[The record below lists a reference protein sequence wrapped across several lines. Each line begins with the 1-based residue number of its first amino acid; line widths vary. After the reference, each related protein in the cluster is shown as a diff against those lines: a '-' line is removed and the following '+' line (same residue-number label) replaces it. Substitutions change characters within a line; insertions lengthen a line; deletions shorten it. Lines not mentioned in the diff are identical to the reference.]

1 LAERVSRVSDAVRA
15 PGILD
20 SAYRLVSIGACA
32 LIVIAAFE
40 QLAVTTVMPAIARD
54 LDGLALYAL
63 AFAGPLASGVIGMVL
78 AGDWSD
84 RRGPVKALFAAVALF
99 GIGLGALFAYRAS
112 QSGGSEEDVARA
124 VFTPGLIYNGVY
136 AVVIVLT
143 ILVGWPIVGFLV
155 GSVTGDPTAWHRDKA
170 MVKLCSQLT
179 WVLAI
184 PCVIRVAVQL
194 PLWLDHQIGLLG
206 ASKIALGWPL
216 QLASF
221 AVMAWLLSRNRTPI
235 EVDDR

>member
-1 LAERVSRVSDAVRA
+1 MSSPQATVEQVVRA
-15 PGILD
+15 QLAKALGGPRGIVE
-20 SAYRLVSIGACA
+20 SAVPTALFTVLFLVTKDIRLSLVVSIGATAA
-32 LIVIAAFE
+32 LLLVRVV
-40 QLAVTTVMPAIARD
+40 QRSTTQFV
-54 LDGLALYAL
+54 LNALL
-63 AFAGPLASGVIGMVL
+63 
-78 AGDWSD
+78 
-84 RRGPVKALFAAVALF
+84 
-99 GIGLGALFAYRAS
+99 GIGIGAFFAYRAS

-143 ILVGWPIVGFLV
+143 IVIGWPIVGFMV
-155 GSVTGDPTAWHRDKA
+155 GSVMGDPTAWHADKA
-170 MVKLCSQLT
+170 MVRLCSQLT
-179 WVLAI
+179 WVLAV

-221 AVMAWLLSRNRTPI
+221 AVMGWLLTRNRTPLT
-235 EVDDR
+235 

>member
-1 LAERVSRVSDAVRA
+1 MTSAQATVEQVVRAQLAKALGGPRGIVEGAVPTALFTICFLVSDD
-15 PGILD
+15 I
-20 SAYRLVSIGACA
+20 RLSLTISI
-32 LIVIAAFE
+32 
-40 QLAVTTVMPAIARD
+40 AVTAVLLLIR
-54 LDGLALYAL
+54 LAQRSTTQ
-63 AFAGPLASGVIGMVL
+63 FV
-78 AGDWSD
+78 
-84 RRGPVKALFAAVALF
+84 FNALF
-99 GIGLGALFAYRAS
+99 GIGIGAFFAYRAS

-155 GSVTGDPTAWHRDKA
+155 GSVTGDATAWHDDRA
-170 MVKLCSQLT
+170 MVRLCSQLT
-179 WVLAI
+179 WILAI

-235 EVDDR
+235 EIEEPER

>member
-1 LAERVSRVSDAVRA
+1 MTPSAQATVEQVVRA
-15 PGILD
+15 QLSKALGGPRGIVE
-20 SAYRLVSIGACA
+20 SAVPTALFTVVFLITKDIKLALVVSIGVTAA
-32 LIVIAAFE
+32 LLLVRVVQRSSTQFV
-40 QLAVTTVMPAIARD
+40 LN
-54 LDGLALYAL
+54 AL
-63 AFAGPLASGVIGMVL
+63 V
-78 AGDWSD
+78 
-84 RRGPVKALFAAVALF
+84 
-99 GIGLGALFAYRAS
+99 GIGIGAFFAYRAS

-143 ILVGWPIVGFLV
+143 ILVGWPLVGFMV
-155 GSVTGDPTAWHRDKA
+155 GSVMGDPTAWRSDEA

-179 WVLAI
+179 WVLAV

-221 AVMAWLLSRNRTPI
+221 AVMGWLLSRNRTPLTP
-235 EVDDR
+235 

>member
-1 LAERVSRVSDAVRA
+1 MTSPQATVEQVVRA
-15 PGILD
+15 QLSKALGGPRGIVE
-20 SAYRLVSIGACA
+20 SAVPTALFTVLFLVTKDIRLSLVVSIGATAA
-32 LIVIAAFE
+32 LLLVRVV
-40 QLAVTTVMPAIARD
+40 QRSTTQ
-54 LDGLALYAL
+54 
-63 AFAGPLASGVIGMVL
+63 FVL
-78 AGDWSD
+78 N
-84 RRGPVKALFAAVALF
+84 ALF
-99 GIGLGALFAYRAS
+99 GIGIGAFFAYRAS

-143 ILVGWPIVGFLV
+143 IVIGWPIVGFMV
-155 GSVTGDPTAWHRDKA
+155 GSVMGDPTAWHSDKA
-170 MVKLCSQLT
+170 MVRLCSQLT

-221 AVMAWLLSRNRTPI
+221 AVMGWLLTRNRTPI
-235 EVDDR
+235 DLDENSTPDR

>member
-1 LAERVSRVSDAVRA
+1 MTSAQATVEQVVRA
-15 PGILD
+15 QLAKALGGPRGIIE
-20 SAYRLVSIGACA
+20 SAVPTALFTICFLISDEIRLSLIISIGVTAV
-32 LIVIAAFE
+32 LLLLR
-40 QLAVTTVMPAIARD
+40 LAQRSTTQFV
-54 LDGLALYAL
+54 
-63 AFAGPLASGVIGMVL
+63 FN
-78 AGDWSD
+78 
-84 RRGPVKALFAAVALF
+84 ALF
-99 GIGLGALFAYRAS
+99 GIGLGAFFAYRAS

-143 ILVGWPIVGFLV
+143 IVVGWPIVGFLV
-155 GSVTGDPTAWHRDKA
+155 GSVTGDATAWHSDKA
-170 MVKLCSQLT
+170 MVRLCSQLT

-184 PCVIRVAVQL
+184 PCVLRVAVQL

-235 EVDDR
+235 ELDDR

>member
-1 LAERVSRVSDAVRA
+1 MTSAQATVEQVVRAQLAKALGGPRGIVEGAVPTALFTICFLVSDDIRLSLTISVAVTA
-15 PGILD
+15 VLLLI
-20 SAYRLVSIGACA
+20 RLVQRS
-32 LIVIAAFE
+32 
-40 QLAVTTVMPAIARD
+40 TTQFV
-54 LDGLALYAL
+54 
-63 AFAGPLASGVIGMVL
+63 FN
-78 AGDWSD
+78 
-84 RRGPVKALFAAVALF
+84 ALF
-99 GIGLGALFAYRAS
+99 GIGIGAFFAYRAS
-112 QSGGSEEDVARA
+112 QSGGSDEDVARA

-155 GSVTGDPTAWHRDKA
+155 GSVTGDPTAWHSDKA
-170 MVKLCSQLT
+170 MVRLCSQLT
-179 WVLAI
+179 WILAI

-221 AVMAWLLSRNRTPI
+221 AVMAWLLSRNRTPV
-235 EVDDR
+235 ELEDPPH

>member
-1 LAERVSRVSDAVRA
+1 MTSAQATVEQVVRAQLAKALGGPRGIVESAVPTALFTVCFLVSDQ
-15 PGILD
+15 I
-20 SAYRLVSIGACA
+20 RLSLIVSIGVTAV
-32 LIVIAAFE
+32 LL
-40 QLAVTTVMPAIARD
+40 LARLAQRSTTQ
-54 LDGLALYAL
+54 
-63 AFAGPLASGVIGMVL
+63 FVL
-78 AGDWSD
+78 N
-84 RRGPVKALFAAVALF
+84 ALF
-99 GIGLGALFAYRAS
+99 GIGIGAFFAYRAS
-112 QSGGSEEDVARA
+112 QSGGSDEDVARA

-155 GSVTGDPTAWHRDKA
+155 GSVTGDPTAWHSDKA
-170 MVKLCSQLT
+170 MVRLCSQLT
-179 WVLAI
+179 WILAI

-221 AVMAWLLSRNRTPI
+221 VVMGWLLSRNRTPI
-235 EVDDR
+235 ELDGPPAAR

>member
-1 LAERVSRVSDAVRA
+1 VTSAQVTVEQVVRA
-15 PGILD
+15 QLAKALGGPRGIVE
-20 SAYRLVSIGACA
+20 SAVPTALFTILFLTTDDIRRSLIVSIGVTAA
-32 LIVIAAFE
+32 LLLVRVA
-40 QLAVTTVMPAIARD
+40 QRSTTQ
-54 LDGLALYAL
+54 
-63 AFAGPLASGVIGMVL
+63 FVL
-78 AGDWSD
+78 N
-84 RRGPVKALFAAVALF
+84 ALF
-99 GIGLGALFAYRAS
+99 GIGIGAFFAYRAS

-143 ILVGWPIVGFLV
+143 IVIGWPIIGFMV
-155 GSVTGDPTAWHRDKA
+155 GSVMGDPTAWHSDKA
-170 MVKLCSQLT
+170 MVRLCSQLT
-179 WVLAI
+179 WVLAV

-221 AVMAWLLSRNRTPI
+221 VVMGWLLSRNRTPV
-235 EVDDR
+235 EQDEQSA

>member
-1 LAERVSRVSDAVRA
+1 MSKALGGPRGIVESAVPTA
-15 PGILD
+15 LFTVLFLVTKDI
-20 SAYRLVSIGACA
+20 RLSLVVSIAA
-32 LIVIAAFE
+32 TAALLIVRVV
-40 QLAVTTVMPAIARD
+40 QRSTTQ
-54 LDGLALYAL
+54 
-63 AFAGPLASGVIGMVL
+63 FVL
-78 AGDWSD
+78 N
-84 RRGPVKALFAAVALF
+84 ALF
-99 GIGLGALFAYRAS
+99 GIGIGAFFAYRAS

-143 ILVGWPIVGFLV
+143 IVVGWPIVGFMV
-155 GSVTGDPTAWHRDKA
+155 GSVMGDPTAWHSDKA
-170 MVKLCSQLT
+170 MVRLCSQLT

-221 AVMAWLLSRNRTPI
+221 AVMGWLLTRNRTPI
-235 EVDDR
+235 DLDDRTPER

>member
-1 LAERVSRVSDAVRA
+1 MTSAQATVEQVVRAQLAKALGGPRGIVEAAVPTALFTICFLVSDDIKLSLTISV
-15 PGILD
+15 
-20 SAYRLVSIGACA
+20 
-32 LIVIAAFE
+32 
-40 QLAVTTVMPAIARD
+40 AVTAV
-54 LDGLALYAL
+54 LL
-63 AFAGPLASGVIGMVL
+63 VIRVVQRSTTQFVL
-78 AGDWSD
+78 N
-84 RRGPVKALFAAVALF
+84 ALF
-99 GIGLGALFAYRAS
+99 GIGIGALFAYRAS

-155 GSVTGDPTAWHRDKA
+155 GSVTGDPTAWHSDKA
-170 MVKLCSQLT
+170 MVRLCSQLT
-179 WVLAI
+179 WILAI

-221 AVMAWLLSRNRTPI
+221 AVMGWLLSRNRTPI
-235 EVDDR
+235 ELDGSPAGTQDEGSR

>member
-1 LAERVSRVSDAVRA
+1 VSDDIRMSL
-15 PGILD
+15 I
-20 SAYRLVSIGACA
+20 VSIGVTAV
-32 LIVIAAFE
+32 LLLVR
-40 QLAVTTVMPAIARD
+40 LAQRSTTQ
-54 LDGLALYAL
+54 
-63 AFAGPLASGVIGMVL
+63 FVL
-78 AGDWSD
+78 N
-84 RRGPVKALFAAVALF
+84 ALF
-99 GIGLGALFAYRAS
+99 GIGIGAFFAYRAS

-155 GSVTGDPTAWHRDKA
+155 GSVTGDPTAWHSDKA
-170 MVKLCSQLT
+170 MVRLCSQLT
-179 WVLAI
+179 WILAI

-221 AVMAWLLSRNRTPI
+221 VVMGWLLSRNRTPI
-235 EVDDR
+235 ELEEPPAR

>member
-1 LAERVSRVSDAVRA
+1 MTSSAQATVEQVVRTQLSKALGGPRGIVESAVPTALFTVLFLVTDQIRVSL
-15 PGILD
+15 I
-20 SAYRLVSIGACA
+20 VSI
-32 LIVIAAFE
+32 
-40 QLAVTTVMPAIARD
+40 AVTA
-54 LDGLALYAL
+54 ALL
-63 AFAGPLASGVIGMVL
+63 LVRVVQRSTTQFVL
-78 AGDWSD
+78 N
-84 RRGPVKALFAAVALF
+84 ALF
-99 GIGLGALFAYRAS
+99 GIGIGAFFAYRAS

-136 AVVIVLT
+136 AAVIVLT
-143 ILVGWPIVGFLV
+143 IVIGWPIVGFMV
-155 GSVTGDPTAWHRDKA
+155 GSVMGDPTAWHSDKA
-170 MVKLCSQLT
+170 MVRLCSQLT

-221 AVMAWLLSRNRTPI
+221 AVMGWLLSRNRTPI
-235 EVDDR
+235 ELDDDTTPKR